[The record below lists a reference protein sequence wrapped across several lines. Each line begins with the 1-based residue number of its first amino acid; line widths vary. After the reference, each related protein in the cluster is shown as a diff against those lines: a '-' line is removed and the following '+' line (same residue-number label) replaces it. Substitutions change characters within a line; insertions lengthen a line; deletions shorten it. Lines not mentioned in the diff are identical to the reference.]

1 MMALRRI
8 GAIRI
13 PLRMPTPH
21 TLDQLIQ
28 VYDEAFDPALCERMI
43 QSFHAL
49 ERFQKKN
56 GRGVRGGL
64 EESGWTELDITPL
77 SDPGFRG
84 MVYDTMCR
92 YLERYNATLGLTIP
106 IPVAER
112 ISELI
117 IKRYRAGTED
127 NFQPHFD
134 SLGPV
139 CNRYMVFLWYLNDV
153 EEGGET
159 AFLDIGVEMRPK
171 TGRLVMFPPYW
182 MFQHAAKPPVSNDK
196 YILSSYFLF

>member
-1 MMALRRI
+1 ML
-8 GAIRI
+8 
-13 PLRMPTPH
+13 
-21 TLDQLIQ
+21 
-28 VYDEAFDPALCERMI
+28 
-43 QSFHAL
+43 
-49 ERFQKKN
+49 
-56 GRGVRGGL
+56 
-64 EESGWTELDITPL
+64 
-77 SDPGFRG
+77 FRS
-84 MVYDTMCR
+84 
-92 YLERYNATLGLTIP
+92 
-106 IPVAER
+106 
-112 ISELI
+112 SELI

-159 AFLDIGVEMRPK
+159 SFLDIGVDMRPK

-182 MFQHAAKPPVSNDK
+182 MFQHAARPPISNDK